1 MRNKH
6 LIQNSVYKYY
16 NLQQML
22 EFNFSPFPTI
32 ETERLLLRRIT
43 NDDVN
48 EIFELR
54 SNPETMK
61 YIPRPLVKT
70 TEDALEHIAMIDEKI
85 TTNIGINWGI
95 SLKDNPKLLG
105 IIGFY
110 RMQPENY
117 RAEIGYMLSPDFHGK
132 GIIPEA
138 VNKLI
143 RYGFDDL
150 KLHSIEAVIDPENFA
165 SEKVL
170 QKCNFVKEAHFKESE
185 FYEGRFLDK
194 VVYSLLDK

>member
-1 MRNKH
+1 
-6 LIQNSVYKYY
+6 
-16 NLQQML
+16 ML
-22 EFNFSPFPTI
+22 DFNFTPFPVI

-43 NDDVN
+43 NDDAN
-48 EIFELR
+48 EVFELR

-61 YIPRPLVKT
+61 YIPRPLVKNN
-70 TEDALEHIAMIDEKI
+70 EDALEHIAMIEEKI
-85 TTNIGINWGI
+85 ITNVGINWGI
-95 SLKDNPKLLG
+95 TLKGNPKLLG

-117 RAEIGYMLSPDFHGK
+117 RAEIGYILSPDFHGK

-165 SEKVL
+165 SETVL
-170 QKCNFVKEAHFKESE
+170 LKCGFVKEAHFKESE
-185 FYEGRFLDK
+185 LYEGKFLDK
-194 VVYSLLDK
+194 VIYSLLNK

>member
-1 MRNKH
+1 
-6 LIQNSVYKYY
+6 
-16 NLQQML
+16 ML
-22 EFNFSPFPTI
+22 DFNFTPFPVI

-61 YIPRPLVKT
+61 YIPRPLVKNND
-70 TEDALEHIAMIDEKI
+70 EALAHITMIDDKI
-85 TTNIGINWGI
+85 NDNTGINWAI
-95 SLKDNPKLLG
+95 TLKDDPKLLG
-105 IIGFY
+105 IIGYY
-110 RMQPENY
+110 RLQPENY
-117 RAEIGYMLSPDFHGK
+117 RAEIGYMLSPEFHGK

-138 VNKLI
+138 VNRLN

-150 KLHSIEAVIDPENFA
+150 KLHSIEAVIDPGNVA

-170 QKCNFVKEAHFKESE
+170 EKCGFVKEAHLKESE
-185 FYEGRFLDK
+185 FWEGKFSDK
-194 VVYSLLDK
+194 VIYSLLDK

>member
-1 MRNKH
+1 
-6 LIQNSVYKYY
+6 
-16 NLQQML
+16 ML
-22 EFNFSPFPTI
+22 EFNFSPFPII
-32 ETERLLLRRIT
+32 ETERLLLRRII

-48 EIFELR
+48 EVFELR

-61 YIPRPLVKT
+61 YIPRPLVKN
-70 TEDALEHIAMIDEKI
+70 TEDAFEHIAMIEDKI
-85 TTNIGINWGI
+85 VTNIGINWGI
-95 SLKDNPKLLG
+95 TLKDSSKLLG
-105 IIGFY
+105 IIGYY
-110 RMQPENY
+110 RMQPGNY
-117 RAEIGYMLSPDFHGK
+117 RAEIGYILLPEFHRK

-138 VNKLI
+138 VNRLI

-170 QKCNFVKEAHFKESE
+170 QKCGFIKEAHFKESE

-194 VVYSLLDK
+194 VIYSLLDK

>member
-1 MRNKH
+1 
-6 LIQNSVYKYY
+6 
-16 NLQQML
+16 ML
-22 EFNFSPFPTI
+22 AFNFTPFPAI
-32 ETERLLLRRIT
+32 ETERLLLKRIT
-43 NDDVN
+43 DADVN

-70 TEDALEHIAMIDEKI
+70 TEDALEHIAMIEEKI
-85 TTNIGINWGI
+85 ITNVGINWGI
-95 SLKDNPKLLG
+95 TLKDNPKLLG
-105 IIGFY
+105 IIGYY
-110 RMQPENY
+110 RIQPENY
-117 RAEIGYMLSPDFHGK
+117 RAEIGYMLLPEFHGK

-170 QKCNFVKEAHFKESE
+170 QKCGFVKEAHLKEAE
-185 FYEGRFLDK
+185 FYEGVFLDK
-194 VVYSLLDK
+194 VIYSLLDK

>member
-1 MRNKH
+1 
-6 LIQNSVYKYY
+6 
-16 NLQQML
+16 ML
-22 EFNFSPFPTI
+22 EFNFNPFPVI

-48 EIFELR
+48 EVFELR

-61 YIPRPLVKT
+61 FIPRPLVKDN
-70 TEDALEHIAMIDEKI
+70 EDALLHIAMIEEKI
-85 TTNIGINWGI
+85 ETNIGINWAI
-95 SLKDNPKLLG
+95 TLKDNPKLLG
-105 IIGFY
+105 IIGYY

-138 VNKLI
+138 VNVLLK
-143 RYGFDDL
+143 YGFENL
-150 KLHSIEAVIDPENFA
+150 KLHSIEAVIDPENHA

-170 QKCNFVKEAHFKESE
+170 QKCGFVKEAHLREAE
-185 FYEGRFLDK
+185 FWEGKFLDK
-194 VVYSLLDK
+194 VIYSLLNN

>member
-1 MRNKH
+1 
-6 LIQNSVYKYY
+6 
-16 NLQQML
+16 ML
-22 EFNFSPFPTI
+22 NFNFTPFPVI
-32 ETERLLLRRIT
+32 ETERLILRRIT

-48 EIFELR
+48 EVFELR

-70 TEDALEHIAMIDEKI
+70 TEDALEHVAMIEEKI
-85 TTNIGINWGI
+85 TSNIGINWGI
-95 SLKDNPKLLG
+95 TLKGDSRVLG
-105 IIGFY
+105 IIGYY
-110 RMQPENY
+110 RMRPENY
-117 RAEIGYMLSPDFHGK
+117 RAEIGYMLLPEYHGK

-138 VNKLI
+138 VNRLI
-143 RYGFDDL
+143 AYGFDDL

-170 QKCNFVKEAHFKESE
+170 QKCGFVKEAHLKEAE

-194 VVYSLLDK
+194 VIYSLLSSK

>member
-1 MRNKH
+1 
-6 LIQNSVYKYY
+6 
-16 NLQQML
+16 ML
-22 EFNFSPFPTI
+22 EFNFTPFPVI

-48 EIFELR
+48 EVFELR

-61 YIPRPLVKT
+61 YIPRPLVKNN
-70 TEDALEHIAMIDEKI
+70 EEALEHIAMIEEKI
-85 TTNIGINWGI
+85 VTNVGINWGI
-95 SLKDNPKLLG
+95 TLKGDNKLLG
-105 IIGFY
+105 IIGYY

-117 RAEIGYMLSPDFHGK
+117 RAEIGYMLSPHFHGK

-138 VNKLI
+138 VNRLI
-143 RYGFDDL
+143 KYGFDNL

-170 QKCNFVKEAHFKESE
+170 QKCGFIKEAHLKEAE
-185 FYEGRFLDK
+185 FYEGIFLDK
-194 VVYSLLDK
+194 VIYSLLEQ